1 MASTGVNT
9 IGSQSSAQSTNH
21 DAYKSL
27 DLNTF
32 MKLLVTEMSNQDPL
46 DPMNNQEILQQIS
59 QIRSI
64 EASDRLTTTLD
75 SVLLG
80 QNVATA
86 GSMLGRT
93 ITGLDDGGA
102 EVSGRVDRVSIA
114 GGEAKLYVGDRA
126 VSLNNVSGIL
136 PDSSGQ

>member
-9 IGSQSSAQSTNH
+9 IGSQSSAQATNY

-27 DLNTF
+27 DLDTF

-64 EASDRLTTTLD
+64 EASDRLTTTLE

-80 QNVATA
+80 QSVATA
-86 GSMLGRT
+86 SSMLGRT
-93 ITGLDDGGA
+93 ITGLDDGG
-102 EVSGRVDRVSIA
+102 EDVSGRVDRVSIA
-114 GGEAKLYVGDRA
+114 DGKAKLYVGDRA

>member
-9 IGSQSSAQSTNH
+9 IGSQSGAQAANH
-21 DAYKSL
+21 DAYQSL

-102 EVSGRVDRVSIA
+102 EVSGPVDRVSIA
-114 GGEAKLYVGDRA
+114 GGKAKLYVGDRA

>member
-9 IGSQSSAQSTNH
+9 IGSQSGAQAANH

-136 PDSSGQ
+136 SDSSGQ